1 MFLFQKREKIIN
13 KCHKCSMTNK
23 HFTKIFENINHTKR
37 IGSVGQEGGCNT
49 KYRGQKKTSLRVW
62 HLSKEL
68 KEVKE

>member
-1 MFLFQKREKIIN
+1 
-13 KCHKCSMTNK
+13 MTNK